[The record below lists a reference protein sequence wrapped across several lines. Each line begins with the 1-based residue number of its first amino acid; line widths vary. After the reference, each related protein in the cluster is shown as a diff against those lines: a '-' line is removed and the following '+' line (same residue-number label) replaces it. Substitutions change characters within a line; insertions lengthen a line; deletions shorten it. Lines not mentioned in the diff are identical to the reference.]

1 MQRGVAEKHA
11 MIDRLEVLRA
21 SVRADDIAPR
31 QRADLEYA
39 IAEMERDILV
49 DMPTDTAPL
58 LVLLAAWGPR
68 LRAAGH
74 AETAAVVDK
83 VCAELRAMGV

>member
-1 MQRGVAEKHA
+1 MQHGIAEKRA
-11 MIDRLEVLRA
+11 MIDRLEAVRA

-31 QRADLEYA
+31 LRADLEYA

-58 LVLLAAWGPR
+58 LDLLATWGPR
-68 LRAAGH
+68 LREAGH
-74 AETAAVVDK
+74 GETAAVVDK